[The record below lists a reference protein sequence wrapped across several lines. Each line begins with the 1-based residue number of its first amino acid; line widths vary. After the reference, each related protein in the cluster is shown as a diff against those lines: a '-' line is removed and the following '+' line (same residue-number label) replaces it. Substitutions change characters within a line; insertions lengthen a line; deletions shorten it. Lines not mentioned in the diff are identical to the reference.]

1 MNCAMLDLVPFPAA
15 QNAPTNLAGVH
26 ALVGDEGLG
35 VVLELVGVV
44 PELVGVADGDSEGVE

>member
-15 QNAPTNLAGVH
+15 QNVPTNLAGVH
-26 ALVGDEGLG
+26 ALISDEGLG

-44 PELVGVADGDSEGVE
+44 PELVGVAEGDSERVG